1 MGNLFE
7 NNFRYFIAGWYDD
20 CENSQDK
27 IHQQISQKHF
37 WKTKVKFCHSTS
49 IVHSMNVCLTNYAD
63 KLIEAVPMYE
73 KLIEISRL
81 QGQVLVPVYHDGG
94 GGSSR
99 NGNAVDLQSGS
110 QKQLTRSY
118 VEKSFQTLTWN

>member
-1 MGNLFE
+1 
-7 NNFRYFIAGWYDD
+7 
-20 CENSQDK
+20 
-27 IHQQISQKHF
+27 
-37 WKTKVKFCHSTS
+37 
-49 IVHSMNVCLTNYAD
+49 MNVCLTNYAD

-118 VEKSFQTLTWN
+118 VEKSFQTLT